1 MNLNSVETKLAVLG
15 QLRQLRDQII
25 DILDSGEVGL
35 IELINLQYISS
46 DLVNNIAKEGLPFE
60 EYQDLE
66 SLPDE
71 VKAELLD
78 GEQTIDDRKFE
89 VNTFLGVSTLDLD
102 NYQLQF
108 EEDGTIKVYK
118 FEERI

>member
-1 MNLNSVETKLAVLG
+1 MSLSNVENKMAVIG
-15 QLRQLRDQII
+15 QLRYLRDQII
-25 DILDSGEVGL
+25 GILDSEEVGL
-35 IELINLQYISS
+35 IELINLQYLAS
-46 DLVNNIAKEGLPFE
+46 DLVNNIAKEGIPYE
-60 EYQDLE
+60 EYQDME
-66 SLPDE
+66 SLPED

-78 GEQTIDDRKFE
+78 GEETPDDKKFE